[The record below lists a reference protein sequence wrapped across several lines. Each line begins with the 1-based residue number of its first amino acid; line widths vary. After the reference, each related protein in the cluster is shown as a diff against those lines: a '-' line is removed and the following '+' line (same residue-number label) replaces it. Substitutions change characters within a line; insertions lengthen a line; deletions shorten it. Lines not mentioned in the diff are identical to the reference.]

1 MTDTTTN
8 PSRWRLALLALFAA
22 FALLA
27 SACGDDGDDEAST
40 PTAESTAED
49 DMAEDDMA
57 EDEMAEDDMA
67 EDEMAET
74 DMAEDDMAD
83 DGLEDIRS
91 ELAAAGLDDGQ
102 ITCVLDA
109 AVAEWGADA
118 LTAPG
123 QASDDQLLRL
133 GAITFGCL

>member
-27 SACGDDGDDEAST
+27 SACGDDGDDDEAST

-57 EDEMAEDDMA
+57 ED
-67 EDEMAET
+67 
-74 DMAEDDMAD
+74 
-83 DGLEDIRS
+83 GLEDLRS